1 MIFTYIA
8 GAFERYPNSMNPIKV
23 FSLGNKAPEDN
34 TMVQLTRH
42 FAANSLA
49 QTEGMNKNQARR
61 VMRKIVANMESQL
74 EIIDFAIEMMKAA
87 EDPKLNSFEKNAKIM
102 HQNVENFYKQA
113 LKPHRFAYKV
123 YSKVPLSNGTVATLQ
138 DNMQAKLGEFKT
150 ALAAMNA
157 GGLGY
162 NPTVALRRIN
172 RLSGKITNRGGY
184 RRLRRVLRLSRGIMV
199 QINKRVVQK
208 GLNTNA
214 TFVVSYEQGANT
226 LFRANDSR
234 SVRCYAIWA
243 LKRRHIHA
251 HNFEKNI
258 INSGVQT
265 KYNVAATFG
274 QVETAMAAI
283 KVGEPNNA
291 VDHLAKQKRDVN
303 NYIDAV
309 FQVTLELGQRNW
321 SQHTSKEDVK
331 PSAGA
336 FYVRYYTRM
345 GNWRYALKNVAL

>member
-1 MIFTYIA
+1 VEPSSDGTIPLGNCCNPVSRKKEAVAFTAASVATFAGNYGAQIGRGNSMIFTYIA

-138 DNMQAKLGEFKT
+138 DNMQT
-150 ALAAMNA
+150 
-157 GGLGY
+157 
-162 NPTVALRRIN
+162 
-172 RLSGKITNRGGY
+172 
-184 RRLRRVLRLSRGIMV
+184 
-199 QINKRVVQK
+199 
-208 GLNTNA
+208 
-214 TFVVSYEQGANT
+214 
-226 LFRANDSR
+226 
-234 SVRCYAIWA
+234 
-243 LKRRHIHA
+243 
-251 HNFEKNI
+251 
-258 INSGVQT
+258 
-265 KYNVAATFG
+265 
-274 QVETAMAAI
+274 
-283 KVGEPNNA
+283 
-291 VDHLAKQKRDVN
+291 
-303 NYIDAV
+303 
-309 FQVTLELGQRNW
+309 
-321 SQHTSKEDVK
+321 
-331 PSAGA
+331 
-336 FYVRYYTRM
+336 
-345 GNWRYALKNVAL
+345 